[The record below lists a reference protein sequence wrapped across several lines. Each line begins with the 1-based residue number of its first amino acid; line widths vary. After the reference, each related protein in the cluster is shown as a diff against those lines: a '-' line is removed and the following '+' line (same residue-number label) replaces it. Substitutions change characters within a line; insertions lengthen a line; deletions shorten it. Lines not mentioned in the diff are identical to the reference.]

1 MAEIGFL
8 TIIDRRILLELFF
21 DALLSDEDLSK
32 LLCTCRPMKQMIL
45 EWKRNV
51 PIKYLEIG
59 EFMTD
64 DKLFKLIKHYS
75 NYITTLTIDFH
86 SILTIKGYKHLILLK
101 SNLIELS
108 IQQCLG
114 KGLAIISSSFTDLKT
129 LRIAHCFKATNKS
142 VDSLSRLTNLGEIEL
157 YDCFQN
163 DISVKNYSSLINIAS
178 MTLIWCE
185 GLTGK
190 GLRYLV
196 VNKEFLVQLKIKE
209 CHGIAA
215 EGYHCLTT
223 LTNLTNLTI
232 NVSQFDD
239 IGLNMIC
246 SSCLLIEY
254 LNVRKND
261 VTIEGFNNIN
271 CLINL
276 KALKCNVS
284 NQEIDRYRQIVE
296 KLFERNLKLQTTNNN
311 NLKIISSEL
320 RLK

>member
-1 MAEIGFL
+1 
-8 TIIDRRILLELFF
+8 
-21 DALLSDEDLSK
+21 
-32 LLCTCRPMKQMIL
+32 
-45 EWKRNV
+45 
-51 PIKYLEIG
+51 
-59 EFMTD
+59 
-64 DKLFKLIKHYS
+64 
-75 NYITTLTIDFH
+75 
-86 SILTIKGYKHLILLK
+86 LTIKGYKHLILLK

-114 KGLAIISSSFTDLKT
+114 KGLAIISSSFTNLKT
-129 LRIAHCFKATNKS
+129 LRIAHCFKATKNKS

-157 YDCFQN
+157 NDCIQN
-163 DISVKNYSSLINIAS
+163 DISVVNYSSLINIAS

-209 CHGIAA
+209 CHEIAA

-232 NVSQFDD
+232 NVSQLDD

-254 LNVRKND
+254 LNVQKND
-261 VTIEGFNNIN
+261 VTIEGFNKIN
-271 CLINL
+271 CLIYL
-276 KALKCNVS
+276 KAVTCNVS
-284 NQEIDRYRQIVE
+284 KEEVVRYHQIID
-296 KLFERNLKLQTTNNN
+296 KLLERNLKLVAFA
-311 NLKIISSEL
+311 SFMRL
-320 RLK
+320 RAAHWST